1 MQAKGRKDL
10 EQGDAAEEGQSKPF
24 GKTVARQI
32 KATRIRWHKPLRE
45 ELLVPAAL
53 GLGNGVRVGKKMI
66 NVLGPVADTEL
77 LPGEMVAVRTKRVL
91 SRKGHSV
98 VRVRL
103 FGEASLGWLD
113 ISMLWG
119 ACVELFVCQGGN
131 AKHLTERL
139 YPDVHIASLAE
150 ALTVPPYRSWDGVL
164 ISTIRNELEAQEL
177 HSLAGKWGPL
187 VIIIATHTG
196 SISRPS
202 FDKWTD
208 YADLG
213 YAHRHMLRCHHKIRI
228 SVVLPIQDGDCVY

>member
-1 MQAKGRKDL
+1 
-10 EQGDAAEEGQSKPF
+10 
-24 GKTVARQI
+24 
-32 KATRIRWHKPLRE
+32 
-45 ELLVPAAL
+45 
-53 GLGNGVRVGKKMI
+53 MI

-164 ISTIRNELEAQEL
+164 ISTIRNELEAQ
-177 HSLAGKWGPL
+177 
-187 VIIIATHTG
+187 
-196 SISRPS
+196 
-202 FDKWTD
+202 
-208 YADLG
+208 
-213 YAHRHMLRCHHKIRI
+213 
-228 SVVLPIQDGDCVY
+228 